1 MKALVQRVARSSVAV
16 DDEVIGRTGRG
27 LLVLLG
33 VRHEDEEEDA
43 RHLAHRTVNLRIFAD
58 EAGKMNLSVE
68 DIGGE
73 ILAVPQFT
81 LYADTR
87 KGNRPGFARA
97 AHPEKAEH
105 LYGSYVAAL
114 RRALG
119 DDAVG
124 TGRFGAHML
133 VEIAN
138 DGPVTVE
145 LDTDKDAKTRP
156 EDPSP

>member
-1 MKALVQRVARSSVAV
+1 MKALAQRVARSSVTV
-16 DDEVIGRTGRG
+16 GDEVVGKTGRG
-27 LLVLLG
+27 LLVLFG

-43 RHLAHRTVNLRIFAD
+43 RHLAHRTVNLRVFAD

-73 ILAVPQFT
+73 ILVVPQFT

-87 KGNRPGFARA
+87 KGNRPSFVRA
-97 AHPEKAEH
+97 AQPEKAEH
-105 LYGSYVAAL
+105 LFLSYVAAL

-124 TGRFGAHML
+124 TGLFGANML

-145 LDTDKDAKTRP
+145 LNTDKDLETRP
-156 EDPSP
+156 ADPGR